1 MVRHMGSISSRVSCL
16 VNTTGRNTQTDVR
29 VEDTMEAKTC
39 RVPCTAARGAAT
51 PRARRR

>member
-1 MVRHMGSISSRVSCL
+1 MVRHMGSISSRVTCL
-16 VNTTGRNTQTDVR
+16 VKTTGKKTQTDVR

-39 RVPCTAARGAAT
+39 RVPWTAARGAGT